1 MNAANVR
8 NLANVIGENNFDV
21 GHVVAGDGAGGMANI
36 ASTCQPNK
44 ASGSTGRD
52 NPVGDAFAVDYVAHE
67 LGHSF
72 GSYHSFNA
80 NRSTLEEKAVEPG
93 EGSTIMGYAGVMGG
107 DFSYQQHSD
116 PYFNGS
122 SIAMIQNWIGSAGG
136 SCATR
141 VLNRSVAPWIDPQSL
156 LPPDRER
163 PRYIIPA
170 HTPFMLEADVS
181 KSGDTSGLSYT
192 WEQFDFG
199 PEQTG
204 KLKDDGQG
212 PIFRSFA
219 PHAEVQQ
226 SFPHLAAVLGDEPL
240 GNGEVY
246 PATTRKLSFRLTVR
260 DNAGM
265 SQPLGVGPQT
275 ASANMYLDVRDT
287 GSAFAVTEPVSA
299 VSWKAGSVQGVSWN
313 VAGTDR
319 APIGCTRVKL
329 DLSVDG
335 GYTYLPEPLR
345 ESVLN
350 MGTVNVTVPKVNTQ
364 KARIRVACLNNVFF
378 AVTPVNF
385 TIEE

>member
-1 MNAANVR
+1 
-8 NLANVIGENNFDV
+8 
-21 GHVVAGDGAGGMANI
+21 
-36 ASTCQPNK
+36 
-44 ASGSTGRD
+44 
-52 NPVGDAFAVDYVAHE
+52 
-67 LGHSF
+67 
-72 GSYHSFNA
+72 
-80 NRSTLEEKAVEPG
+80 
-93 EGSTIMGYAGVMGG
+93 
-107 DFSYQQHSD
+107 
-116 PYFNGS
+116 
-122 SIAMIQNWIGSAGG
+122 
-136 SCATR
+136 
-141 VLNRSVAPWIDPQSL
+141 VAPWIDPQSL

-287 GSAFAVTEPVSA
+287 DSAFAVTEPVSA

-350 MGTVNVTVPKVNTQ
+350 VGMVNVTVPKVSTQ